1 MSLMLPS
8 PLNRVVI
15 PQFAQHHSSTVMAV
29 LKVVLT
35 IFIPLGYAALILKL
49 NPAKLLEKNLRDDVK
64 RQHGKAYA

>member
-29 LKVVLT
+29 VKVVLT
-35 IFIPLGYAALILKL
+35 IFIPLGYAAIILKL
-49 NPAKLLEKNLRDDVK
+49 NPPNCWKKI
-64 RQHGKAYA
+64 

>member
-15 PQFAQHHSSTVMAV
+15 AQFAQHHSSTVMAV
-29 LKVVLT
+29 VKVVLT
-35 IFIPLGYAALILKL
+35 IYPSRIRRHYIKAES
-49 NPAKLLEKNLRDDVK
+49 AKLLEKNLRDDVK